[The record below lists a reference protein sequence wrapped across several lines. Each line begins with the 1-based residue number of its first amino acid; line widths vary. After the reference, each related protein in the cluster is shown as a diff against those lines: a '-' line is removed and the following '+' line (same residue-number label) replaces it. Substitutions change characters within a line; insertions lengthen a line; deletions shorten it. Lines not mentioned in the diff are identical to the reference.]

1 MGTSCE
7 SFICEILF
15 IHNAWKHARRTRVSI
30 SSHTFHPFGLPLSPL
45 PSGSGNITHTALQP
59 AAAESSFAIDCRT
72 VFIRPSCALFNS
84 LSLLDSNEPHEEIW
98 SAFRILHIHRV
109 LTDRQTEGHG
119 CRWEELFV
127 GRDRSMLLLLLL
139 NNVNKLEHMK
149 LDLKLPLGHL
159 SLLHGMVQL
168 CVVAMDLNST
178 IPQLHKHPHSQF
190 QLRMRITLSDGC
202 ANHQVKSVIN
212 WQMNHSEMHLSDYDF
227 QRPRGEYEYVRW
239 TRLWLQARLLGLL
252 MWSMIKVLATG
263 LTAVAG
269 VCERLND

>member
-1 MGTSCE
+1 M
-7 SFICEILF
+7 
-15 IHNAWKHARRTRVSI
+15 KTRQKDTRLNIQSYVSPI
-30 SSHTFHPFGLPLSPL
+30 RPPSLSTTIA
-45 PSGSGNITHTALQP
+45 SGSGNITHTALQP

-168 CVVAMDLNST
+168 YSCVSSQWISIRLFRSCINT
-178 IPQLHKHPHSQF
+178 HIHSF
-190 QLRMRITLSDGC
+190 S
-202 ANHQVKSVIN
+202 
-212 WQMNHSEMHLSDYDF
+212 WEW
-227 QRPRGEYEYVRW
+227 E
-239 TRLWLQARLLGLL
+239 
-252 MWSMIKVLATG
+252 
-263 LTAVAG
+263 
-269 VCERLND
+269 